1 MFIPWLVTFLY
12 WQLLAY
18 NMGYFSRWDR
28 GDWDAICDSCGRKFK
43 ASKLKQRW
51 DGLMVC
57 QQDWEPRQPQD
68 FVRGV
73 PDPQLVPWV
82 RDEATD
88 TFIAI
93 TISSFNTFFS
103 SITASL
109 KIDVIYLFQ
118 TKLLSF
124 LSSVVASLITV
135 KVPAQTPSLNTL
147 NSDAINNEIL
157 G

>member
-1 MFIPWLVTFLY
+1 MSY
-12 WQLLAY
+12 YSRY
-18 NMGYFSRWDR
+18 NS
-28 GDWDAICDSCGRKFK
+28 GDWKAICDVCGREFK

-51 DGLMVC
+51 DGLMVDSLC
-57 QQDWEPRQPQD
+57 WEPRQPQD

-124 LSSVVASLITV
+124 LSSMVASIVAV
-135 KVPAQTPSLNTL
+135 KVPAPTPSLNTL

>member
-1 MFIPWLVTFLY
+1 
-12 WQLLAY
+12 
-18 NMGYFSRWDR
+18 MGYFSRWDR
-28 GDWDAICDSCGRKFK
+28 GDWDAICDVCGRKFK
-43 ASKLKQRW
+43 ASKLKMRW
-51 DGLMVC
+51 DGIMAC
-57 QQDWEPRQPQD
+57 PQDWEPRQPQD

-73 PDPQLVPWV
+73 ADPQLVPWV

-135 KVPAQTPSLNTL
+135 KVPAPTPSLNTL

>member
-1 MFIPWLVTFLY
+1 
-12 WQLLAY
+12 
-18 NMGYFSRWDR
+18 MGYFSRWDR
-28 GDWDAICDSCGRKFK
+28 GDWDAICDVCGRKFK
-43 ASKLKQRW
+43 ASKLKMRW
-51 DGLMVC
+51 DGIMAC
-57 QQDWEPRQPQD
+57 PQDWEPRQPQD

-73 PDPQLVPWV
+73 ADPQLVPWV

-109 KIDVIYLFQ
+109 KIDITYHNQ
-118 TKLLSF
+118 SKLYSF
-124 LSSVVASLITV
+124 LSSMVASIVAV
-135 KVPAQTPSLNTL
+135 KVPAPTPSLNTL

>member
-1 MFIPWLVTFLY
+1 
-12 WQLLAY
+12 
-18 NMGYFSRWDR
+18 MGYFSRWDR
-28 GDWDAICDSCGRKFK
+28 GDWDAMCDVCGRKFK
-43 ASKLKQRW
+43 ASKLKMRW
-51 DGLMVC
+51 DGIMAC
-57 QQDWEPRQPQD
+57 PQDWEPRQPQD

-93 TISSFNTFFS
+93 TISSFNTLFS
-103 SITASL
+103 SITSSL
-109 KIDVIYLFQ
+109 KIDVTYHNQ
-118 TKLLSF
+118 SKLYSF
-124 LSSVVASLITV
+124 LSSMVASLVAV
-135 KVPAQTPSLNTL
+135 KVPAPTPSLNTL

>member
-1 MFIPWLVTFLY
+1 MSY
-12 WQLLAY
+12 YSRY
-18 NMGYFSRWDR
+18 NS
-28 GDWDAICDSCGRKFK
+28 GDWKAICDVCGREFK

-51 DGLMVC
+51 DGLMVDSLC
-57 QQDWEPRQPQD
+57 WEPRQPQD

-103 SITASL
+103 SITSSL
-109 KIDVIYLFQ
+109 IINVIYLNQ
-118 TKLLSF
+118 SKVLSF
-124 LSSVVASLITV
+124 LSSMVASLVTI
-135 KVPAQTPSLNTL
+135 KVPAPTPSLNTL

>member
-1 MFIPWLVTFLY
+1 
-12 WQLLAY
+12 
-18 NMGYFSRWDR
+18 MGYFSRWDR

-43 ASKLKQRW
+43 ASKLKKRW

-57 QQDWEPRQPQD
+57 HQDWEPRQPQD

-73 PDPQLVPWV
+73 SDPQLVPWV

-88 TFIAI
+88 NFVPIAYNAWWLPNLFSTVTTSLSMVVNILI
-93 TISSFNTFFS
+93 TYIQLNVISSMV
-103 SITASL
+103 ISL
-109 KIDVIYLFQ
+109 LAIK
-118 TKLLSF
+118 T
-124 LSSVVASLITV
+124 
-135 KVPAQTPSLNTL
+135 PPPTPSLNTL

>member
-1 MFIPWLVTFLY
+1 MASF
-12 WQLLAY
+12 
-18 NMGYFSRWDR
+18 NRWDR
-28 GDWDAICDSCGRKFK
+28 GDWEAICDSCGRKFK

-88 TFIAI
+88 AFVPIAYSAWWLPNLLTTSYVSLVALFIQGPEVQTTTSVVSATLSFFRRLII
-93 TISSFNTFFS
+93 TAGARQVDGS
-103 SITASL
+103 SINTNSL
-109 KIDVIYLFQ
+109 
-118 TKLLSF
+118 
-124 LSSVVASLITV
+124 
-135 KVPAQTPSLNTL
+135 
-147 NSDAINNEIL
+147 

>member
-1 MFIPWLVTFLY
+1 MASF
-12 WQLLAY
+12 
-18 NMGYFSRWDR
+18 NRWDR
-28 GDWDAICDSCGRKFK
+28 GDWEAICDSCGRKFK

-73 PDPQLVPWV
+73 SDPQLVPWV

-88 TFIAI
+88 VFVPIAYSSWWLGPFLSNIKVSLVALFIQGPEVQTTTSYVSARLNLFKRLI
-93 TISSFNTFFS
+93 ISAGARQVDGS
-103 SITASL
+103 SINTNSL
-109 KIDVIYLFQ
+109 
-118 TKLLSF
+118 
-124 LSSVVASLITV
+124 
-135 KVPAQTPSLNTL
+135 
-147 NSDAINNEIL
+147 

>member
-1 MFIPWLVTFLY
+1 
-12 WQLLAY
+12 
-18 NMGYFSRWDR
+18 MGYFSRWDR
-28 GDWDAICDSCGRKFK
+28 GDWDAMCDVCGRKFK
-43 ASKLKQRW
+43 ASKLKMRW
-51 DGLMVC
+51 DGIMAC
-57 QQDWEPRQPQD
+57 PQDWEPRQPQD

-93 TISSFNTFFS
+93 TISSFNTLFS
-103 SITASL
+103 SITSSL
-109 KIDVIYLFQ
+109 KIDVTYHNQSQLY
-118 TKLLSF
+118 SF
-124 LSSVVASLITV
+124 LSSMVASLVAV
-135 KVPAQTPSLNTL
+135 KVPAPTPSLNTL